1 MSFELLGTKTLVCMD
16 INKWKNAFSEKFGLF
31 YLPGSAPE
39 NLTGPL
45 KSGFSSCSDYP
56 VDGTLKL
63 CHETLIAH
71 EKESIWSDRSVPRK
85 RPKRAKLSVIFN
97 NCLIKQKYG
106 YFGTAN
112 SDLSIPLLS
121 LSFLPTL
128 LRMTYEGRDGE
139 GENF

>member
-56 VDGTLKL
+56 VDGILKL
-63 CHETLIAH
+63 CHEKYVLGVLKLYNYNYYIRKDNTTFQAS
-71 EKESIWSDRSVPRK
+71 KE
-85 RPKRAKLSVIFN
+85 LE
-97 NCLIKQKYG
+97 Y
-106 YFGTAN
+106 
-112 SDLSIPLLS
+112 
-121 LSFLPTL
+121 
-128 LRMTYEGRDGE
+128 
-139 GENF
+139 